1 MKKNIFILL
10 VAFSQL
16 AISQVGINTT
26 TPNISSMLDV
36 ISTTKGVLIP
46 RMLDTQKNA
55 IATPATGLLIFQTNG
70 TSGFYYY
77 NGAAWSLLGSG
88 STETA
93 SNGLTKTVNDIQLG
107 GNLTAN
113 TAVTQTAAQTLSFLN
128 NSTANTIVNLQST
141 GDFVV
146 QDNGTSAFQ
155 IQDNGTLGVGT
166 ANQFTINN
174 TGNIT
179 RINNV
184 VTSFPAAQGAANTFL
199 RNDGVGNLTWVAGSS
214 GWGLTG
220 NAIAAGN
227 FLGAT
232 NDLALEF
239 RVNNQRAGY
248 VGNSTNYNT
257 FFGHQAGNS
266 MSTGDGN
273 TAMGKQA
280 LQGNTTGGA
289 NVAIGQGALLSSNGD
304 YNIAVG
310 ISALQTNTSGVQ
322 NVAVGGTAGNGVTTG
337 GYNAFFGTSATGST
351 ATRTNAGAFGTNAI
365 ADTNNR
371 IRIGST
377 THTSIGGTV
386 AYTNFS
392 DERFKFNIKNN
403 VKGIDFIKRLNPV
416 TYQFDYDKLHRFYQR
431 SNKNIPN
438 LPFASKGTQMI
449 QSGFMAQ
456 EIEALC
462 KEMNF
467 DFGAV
472 DKPDNTEEGIYGI
485 RYSTFVVPLVKAV
498 QEQQVLIETQNQ
510 KIDQLQEELKELK
523 QLVLSLKK
531 E

>member
-36 ISTTKGVLIP
+36 TSTTKGVLIP

-214 GWGLTG
+214 GWG
-220 NAIAAGN
+220 
-227 FLGAT
+227 
-232 NDLALEF
+232 
-239 RVNNQRAGY
+239 
-248 VGNSTNYNT
+248 
-257 FFGHQAGNS
+257 
-266 MSTGDGN
+266 
-273 TAMGKQA
+273 
-280 LQGNTTGGA
+280 
-289 NVAIGQGALLSSNGD
+289 
-304 YNIAVG
+304 
-310 ISALQTNTSGVQ
+310 
-322 NVAVGGTAGNGVTTG
+322 
-337 GYNAFFGTSATGST
+337 
-351 ATRTNAGAFGTNAI
+351 
-365 ADTNNR
+365 
-371 IRIGST
+371 
-377 THTSIGGTV
+377 
-386 AYTNFS
+386 
-392 DERFKFNIKNN
+392 
-403 VKGIDFIKRLNPV
+403 
-416 TYQFDYDKLHRFYQR
+416 TYR
-431 SNKNIPN
+431 
-438 LPFASKGTQMI
+438 
-449 QSGFMAQ
+449 
-456 EIEALC
+456 
-462 KEMNF
+462 
-467 DFGAV
+467 
-472 DKPDNTEEGIYGI
+472 
-485 RYSTFVVPLVKAV
+485 
-498 QEQQVLIETQNQ
+498 
-510 KIDQLQEELKELK
+510 
-523 QLVLSLKK
+523 
-531 E
+531 